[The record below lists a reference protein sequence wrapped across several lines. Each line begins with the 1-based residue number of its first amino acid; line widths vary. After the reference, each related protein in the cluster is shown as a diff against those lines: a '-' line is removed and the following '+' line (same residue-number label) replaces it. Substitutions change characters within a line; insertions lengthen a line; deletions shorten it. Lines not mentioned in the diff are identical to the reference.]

1 MNYAAVQPISTRFAD
16 NDVFGHVN
24 NAVYYSYF
32 DTAINGWIQELTG
45 VATWELP
52 ALGVVA
58 TSQCE
63 FRAEVHFPQQLRV
76 GLRVARLGVKS
87 VTYELGLWADGD
99 AEGALRAS
107 GRWVHVYVD
116 PVTRAS
122 VPVPAVLRAA
132 LERLSTP
139 EPASRCVSPT

>member
-1 MNYAAVQPISTRFAD
+1 MTYAAVRPISTRFAD

-24 NAVYYSYF
+24 NAVYYAFF
-32 DTAINGWIQELTG
+32 DTAINGWIHELTG

-63 FRAEVHFPQQLRV
+63 FRAEVHFPQQLWV

-87 VTYELGLWADGD
+87 ITYELGLWADGD
-99 AEGALRAS
+99 AEGLLRAE

-116 PVTRAS
+116 RQTRAS
-122 VPVPAVLRAA
+122 VPVPAVLRSA
-132 LERLSTP
+132 LKEVCTP
-139 EPASRCVSPT
+139 DPVSRCESPT